1 MRLRMLLLSAVLAL
15 PAFGGATELVPG
27 VHLIRGTFVP
37 GSQPDGNSIV
47 LDAPDGLIVIDTGR
61 HAAHTQ
67 AVLDYAK
74 TTTRPIASVINT
86 HWHLDHIGGNVM
98 IRRDYPNV
106 RIYASGALAEA
117 RTGFLANY
125 RKQLQE
131 MIASTT
137 DAAQKKAFA
146 TEVALIDA
154 GAKLAPDVTIV
165 NAGRQVISG
174 RALKIGLETNA
185 VTAGDVWVLDETTG
199 VLIAGDLVTLPA
211 PFLDTACPQRWQES
225 LAQLAKLDFDL
236 LVPGHGAAMT
246 RKQFAAYAAAYPALL
261 ACAATDR
268 PQSECSDAWIHA
280 VAPLMPDH
288 DDRFTHSLMAYY
300 VDLLRGDALKT
311 RCP

>member
-1 MRLRMLLLSAVLAL
+1 MLLLSAVLAL

-67 AVLDYAK
+67 AILDYAK
-74 TTTRPIASVINT
+74 TTAQPIASVINT

-98 IRRDYPNV
+98 IRRDYPNA

-137 DAAQKKAFA
+137 DAAQKKAFE

-154 GAKLAPDVTIV
+154 GAKLAPDVTIA

-174 RALKIGLETNA
+174 RAL
-185 VTAGDVWVLDETTG
+185 
-199 VLIAGDLVTLPA
+199 
-211 PFLDTACPQRWQES
+211 
-225 LAQLAKLDFDL
+225 
-236 LVPGHGAAMT
+236 
-246 RKQFAAYAAAYPALL
+246 
-261 ACAATDR
+261 
-268 PQSECSDAWIHA
+268 
-280 VAPLMPDH
+280 
-288 DDRFTHSLMAYY
+288 
-300 VDLLRGDALKT
+300 
-311 RCP
+311 